1 MVNTIK
7 FIKNG
12 LVKRNK
18 LVLKKKRKLLFFVIP
33 TVLKDTSGKD
43 LNHEARKGLLE
54 KKSLEAFSIKVA
66 KTECP
71 LVFFV

>member
-43 LNHEARKGLLE
+43 LNHEVRKG
-54 KKSLEAFSIKVA
+54 S
-66 KTECP
+66 
-71 LVFFV
+71 